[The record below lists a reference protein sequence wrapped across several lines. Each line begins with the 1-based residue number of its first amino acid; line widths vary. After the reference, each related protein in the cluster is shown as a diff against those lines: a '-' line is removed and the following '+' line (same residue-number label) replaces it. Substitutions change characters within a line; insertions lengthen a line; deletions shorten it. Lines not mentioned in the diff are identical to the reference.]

1 MDINYESLIN
11 NVELFNNISMEQ
23 FSDLLICLDPK
34 YYNYSKGEN
43 ITIEG
48 ETYKGIGIILSG
60 EVMITKENAAGN
72 RMILNKF
79 KKNKIFGEMI
89 AFSNI
94 KQWPATVI
102 AAEDSSIMY
111 IEPEKLVNNCCSK
124 ACISHSTLVL
134 NMLKLISRRALMLN
148 RKVEYLTIKSMRE
161 KICTYLIEQYNKTG
175 KTTFMIPLNR
185 NELADFLNVSRP
197 SMSREISK
205 MKEEG
210 IVDYYKSSFKILD
223 IELLKN
229 GIN

>member
-1 MDINYESLIN
+1 MNINLESLIQ
-11 NVELFNNISMEQ
+11 NVELFKNISKEE
-23 FSDLLICLDPK
+23 FGDLLSCLAPK
-34 YYNYSKGEN
+34 YYSYSKGEN
-43 ITIEG
+43 ITLEG
-48 ETYKGIGIILSG
+48 EKYKGIGIILSG
-60 EVMITKENAAGN
+60 EVMVTKENAAGN

-79 KKNKIFGEMI
+79 KKDKIFGEMI

-94 KQWPATVI
+94 KEWPATVI
-102 AAEDSSIMY
+102 AVEDSSIMY
-111 IEPEKLVNNCCSK
+111 IEPEKIITTCDKVCN
-124 ACISHSTLVL
+124 SHNTLIL
-134 NMLKLISRRALMLN
+134 NMLRIISKRALMLN

-161 KICTYLIEQYNKTG
+161 KISTYLIEQYNKSG

-210 IVDYYKSSFKILD
+210 IIDYYKSSFKILD

-229 GIN
+229 GIS